1 VNCPLPTKPDLL
13 MLMAYELA
21 GWTKASDLAAV
32 ITYVQRMPKDMA
44 VTYVSA
50 LLRRD
55 YKGIINEAPMQA
67 WIAKNA
73 ALVSIIASLSQ

>member
-1 VNCPLPTKPDLL
+1 
-13 MLMAYELA
+13 
-21 GWTKASDLAAV
+21 
-32 ITYVQRMPKDMA
+32 MA
-44 VTYVSA
+44 VTYVSS

-55 YKGIINEAPMQA
+55 YAGFINQPAMQG